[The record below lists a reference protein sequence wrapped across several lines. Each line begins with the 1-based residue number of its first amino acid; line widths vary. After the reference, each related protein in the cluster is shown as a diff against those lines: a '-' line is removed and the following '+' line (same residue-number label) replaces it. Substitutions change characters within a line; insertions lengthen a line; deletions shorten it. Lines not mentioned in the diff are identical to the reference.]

1 MTGMS
6 IRQRA
11 AVNRPRSH
19 SEAVRGRLNVGR
31 VPIHNT
37 PRAAEFSRRTIATA
51 RFYAILLLASI
62 VLARSDMQPVLEL
75 RVLDIIPVAQ
85 EAGVYLAV
93 HSDRGSS
100 RFGFHLYSVHGL
112 QTGVYGIPI
121 YLRADDLLSLSTG
134 EALERIFQG
143 LGIPAERALCVTALP
158 AVSVYALPA
167 PDAPVE
173 VLFRP
178 HELALLKL
186 LAWEVAQGR
195 RDPHGVEDSVA
206 SCESE

>member
-1 MTGMS
+1 
-6 IRQRA
+6 
-11 AVNRPRSH
+11 
-19 SEAVRGRLNVGR
+19 
-31 VPIHNT
+31 
-37 PRAAEFSRRTIATA
+37 
-51 RFYAILLLASI
+51 
-62 VLARSDMQPVLEL
+62 MQPVLKL
-75 RVLDIIPVAQ
+75 RVLDIIRVAQ

-93 HSDRGSS
+93 HSDCGAS

-112 QTGVYGIPI
+112 QTGIFGIPI
-121 YLRADDLLSLSTG
+121 YLRADDLLVLSTG
-134 EALERIFQG
+134 EALERIFEA

-158 AVSVYALPA
+158 TTSTCTLPA

-195 RDPHGVEDSVA
+195 RDPHGVEDPVVSF
-206 SCESE
+206 ESE

>member
-1 MTGMS
+1 
-6 IRQRA
+6 
-11 AVNRPRSH
+11 
-19 SEAVRGRLNVGR
+19 
-31 VPIHNT
+31 
-37 PRAAEFSRRTIATA
+37 
-51 RFYAILLLASI
+51 
-62 VLARSDMQPVLEL
+62 MQSALKL
-75 RVLDIIPVAQ
+75 RVLDIIRVAQ

-93 HSDRGSS
+93 HSDCGAS

-112 QTGVYGIPI
+112 KNGIYGIPI

-134 EALERIFQG
+134 EALGRIFQG

-158 AVSVYALPA
+158 AANAYVLPA
-167 PDAPVE
+167 PDVPAE

-195 RDPHGVEDSVA
+195 RDPHGVEDALAPS
-206 SCESE
+206 ESE